1 MFDPHEVRSRFP
13 IFRQTLSKG
22 RPFVFLDSGASAQ
35 KPDVV
40 IDAESDVYRRYY
52 ANAYRGVY
60 EFGAK
65 VDEALEASREA
76 VRSLINADSVDEIV
90 FTSGT
95 TMSIN
100 LVAHCFSKAFV
111 NSGDVILIS
120 EMEHHANIVP
130 WQIAAAERGA
140 KVEFIPVTDDGLLDL
155 DAMDKLLNERV
166 KIIALTGMSNML
178 GTVNDLGVLSKKA
191 QSVGAKFLV
200 DAAQSVPH
208 TRLDVQ
214 ALGIDFLAFSGHKLY
229 GPSGIGVLYGRRELL
244 EAMPP
249 FLGGGH
255 MISRV
260 FQDHSEWA
268 HIPAKYEA
276 GTIPIAQ
283 AIALK
288 PAIDFTLSLGL
299 DEIAAYEHQLTQY
312 AWDRLHEVPG
322 MKIYGPPVD
331 QRGPILSFRM
341 EGAHPEDIA
350 QLLNRKGVF
359 VRHGH
364 HCTMPLHDRLG
375 IPNSVRASLGVYNL
389 ESDIDALVDG
399 LMYVRERLRLT
410 A

>member
-1 MFDPHEVRSRFP
+1 
-13 IFRQTLSKG
+13 
-22 RPFVFLDSGASAQ
+22 
-35 KPDVV
+35 
-40 IDAESDVYRRYY
+40 
-52 ANAYRGVY
+52 
-60 EFGAK
+60 
-65 VDEALEASREA
+65 
-76 VRSLINADSVDEIV
+76 
-90 FTSGT
+90 
-95 TMSIN
+95 
-100 LVAHCFSKAFV
+100 
-111 NSGDVILIS
+111 
-120 EMEHHANIVP
+120 
-130 WQIAAAERGA
+130 
-140 KVEFIPVTDDGLLDL
+140 
-155 DAMDKLLNERV
+155 MDKLLNERV

-208 TRLDVQ
+208 TKLDVN

>member
-1 MFDPHEVRSRFP
+1 MFDPQHIRSQFP
-13 IFRQTLSKG
+13 IFNQTLSKG
-22 RPFVFLDSGASAQ
+22 RPVIFLDSGASAQ
-35 KPDVV
+35 KPNVV
-40 IDAESDVYRRYY
+40 IDAESDVYRHYY

-65 VDEALEASREA
+65 VDEALEASRES
-76 VRSLINADSVDEIV
+76 VRSLINAESTDEII

-95 TMSIN
+95 TMSLN
-100 LVAHCFSKAFV
+100 LVAHCFTKTFV
-111 NSGDVILIS
+111 KPGDVILIS

-130 WQIAAAERGA
+130 WQIAANEREA
-140 KVEFIPVTDDGLLDL
+140 KVEFIPITNEGLLDL
-155 DAMDKLLNERV
+155 EAMDQLLDERV
-166 KIIALTGMSNML
+166 KIVSLTGMSNML
-178 GTVNDLGVLSKKA
+178 GTINDLAVLSRMAK
-191 QSVGAKFLV
+191 SVGAAFLV

-208 TRLDVQ
+208 QRIDVQ
-214 ALGIDFLAFSGHKLY
+214 SLGIDFLAFSGHKLY

-244 EAMPP
+244 DVMPP

-255 MISRV
+255 MIDRV
-260 FQDHSEWA
+260 YKDHSEWA
-268 HIPAKYEA
+268 HLPAKYEA

-288 PAIDFTLSLGL
+288 PAIDFVLSSGL
-299 DEIAAYEHQLTQY
+299 ENISKYEHELTVYAYERLSELT
-312 AWDRLHEVPG
+312 G
-322 MKIYGPPVD
+322 MTIYGPSPD

-341 EGAHPEDIA
+341 QGAHPEDMA

-375 IPNSVRASLGVYNL
+375 IPNSVRASLGIYNL
-389 ESDIDALVDG
+389 RTDIDALIEG
-399 LMYVRERLRLT
+399 LKYVRERLRLT